1 MDFSTLNL
9 NYFDVIIASIIL
21 ILGLK
26 GFINGVIK
34 EFFGLLGLIGGV
46 YIASRMADQ
55 AAIFIDAN
63 FFQMENMAALRLI
76 GFLVILASLWL
87 ISVAIGGLFS
97 KLTYASGLGF
107 INRLLGFILGGGK
120 YFLIFA
126 LIITALSN
134 VTLVK
139 DNLEKHVKSSILYP
153 YLKESGAFLINIDL
167 TTFNTDLNSTLAKPT
182 VISQETNQTDV
193 K

>member
-1 MDFSTLNL
+1 MDISNLDL
-9 NYFDVIIASIIL
+9 NYFDVIIASIIF

-46 YIASRMADQ
+46 YIASRMSDE
-55 AAIFIDAN
+55 AALFIKAN
-63 FFQMENMAALRLI
+63 FFQMENVAALKLI
-76 GFLVILASLWL
+76 GFIAILASLWL
-87 ISVAIGGLFS
+87 ISIAIGGLFS

-107 INRLLGFILGGGK
+107 INRLLGFIVGGGK

-134 VTLVK
+134 ITLVR
-139 DNLEKHVKSSILYP
+139 DNLEKYVDDSILYP
-153 YLKESGAFLINIDL
+153 YLKESGSFLINIDI
-167 TTFNTDLNSTLAKPT
+167 NTINSDLNNTL
-182 VISQETNQTDV
+182 SDTNQTQI
-193 K
+193 

>member
-9 NYFDVIIASIIL
+9 NYFDVIIASIIF

-55 AAIFIDAN
+55 AATFIDAN
-63 FFQMENMAALRLI
+63 FFQMENMAALKLI
-76 GFLVILASLWL
+76 AFLAILASTWL
-87 ISVAIGGLFS
+87 ISIAIGGLFS
-97 KLTYASGLGF
+97 KLTHASGLGF
-107 INRLLGFILGGGK
+107 MNRLLGFVVGGGK

-134 VTLVK
+134 VKLVT
-139 DNLEKHVKSSILYP
+139 DNLDKHVQGSILYP

-167 TTFNTDLNSTLAKPT
+167 NTFQSDLNSTLLSSALT
-182 VISQETNQTDV
+182 SQDTNQTDA

>member
-9 NYFDVIIASIIL
+9 NYFDVIIASIIF

-46 YIASRMADQ
+46 YIASRMADK
-55 AAIFIDAN
+55 AAVFIDAN
-63 FFQMENMAALRLI
+63 FFQMENIAALRLI
-76 GFLVILASLWL
+76 GFIAILGSLWL

-107 INRLLGFILGGGK
+107 INRLLGFLVGGGK

-126 LIITALSN
+126 LIVTALSN

-139 DNLEKHVKSSILYP
+139 DNLEKHVKDSILYP
-153 YLKESGAFLINIDL
+153 YLKQSGAFLINIDL
-167 TTFNTDLNSTLAKPT
+167 NTFNADLNSTVAPT
-182 VISQETNQTDV
+182 TVLLQDTNQTNL